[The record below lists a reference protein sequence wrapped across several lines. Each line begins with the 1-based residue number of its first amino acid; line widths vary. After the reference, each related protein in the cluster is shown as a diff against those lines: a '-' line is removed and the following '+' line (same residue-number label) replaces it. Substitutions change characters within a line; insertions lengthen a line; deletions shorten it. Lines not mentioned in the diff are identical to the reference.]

1 MRGMTA
7 ILLCGSVFGAVA
19 HGADRT
25 FPYTAQISVDE
36 VEVRCGPGWDY
47 YATQRLP
54 RGTRVE
60 VYRQDAGGW
69 LAIRP
74 PEGSFSWVTARQVK
88 ATPEKNVAEVILD
101 GAVAWV
107 GSSTTNVPQHKW
119 QVRLARGER
128 VEVLGELAMTVG
140 PGFATET
147 YHKIAP
153 PAGEFRWIHAQHAL
167 SPNTAAQETV
177 AQSRSQNDYR
187 HVGGPTASAPAD
199 LPSAVKA
206 TLSSPE
212 LAKQVEELNIALSLL
227 VTREIDQWDLDS
239 LKQRADAL
247 AQQAADTKLSQEIK
261 AISQRMEEFETLQR
275 RYRKAQ
281 ERDVSN
287 HQVGSNGAGHDSD
300 GNDGDATTARTTRRS
315 RNTVSRPR
323 RVCCGTTG
331 HAISMPRSAR
341 KWPRQPRHPETRATM
356 RKVGSCRSIPL
367 NVSLLL
373 SPCSTTTVACAPT
386 SRPRRASIC
395 GAMPNSMWDYWETG
409 VTWTRCA
416 PHTSRPNAWSNRNAT
431 EAVTSRDTAV
441 LHTTGSRSWLSHIS
455 QRPAAWASRA
465 T

>member
-7 ILLCGSVFGAVA
+7 ILLCGSVLGAAA

-60 VYRQDAGGW
+60 VYRHEAGGW

-74 PEGSFSWVTARQVK
+74 PEGSFSWVTARHVK

-119 QVRLARGER
+119 QVRLERGER

-167 SPNTAAQETV
+167 SLNTAAQETV

-239 LKQRADAL
+239 LKQCADAL
-247 AQQAADTKLSQEIK
+247 AQQAADTKVAQEIK

-287 HQVGSNGAGHDSD
+287 HQVGSKGAGHDSD
-300 GNDGDATTARTTRRS
+300 GNDGDNDGEANSAIEKHGVSAAPRLLQNDWARDIDAAIGPEVTQTAAASGDSRYDAEGWLMPVHSTKRVAPPFAVLDDDGRVRAYVTPAPGLNLRRYAKQY
-315 RNTVSRPR
+315 VGLLGDR
-323 RVCCGTTG
+323 RYVDT
-331 HAISMPRSAR
+331 
-341 KWPRQPRHPETRATM
+341 
-356 RKVGSCRSIPL
+356 L
-367 NVSLLL
+367 
-373 SPCSTTTVACAPT
+373 
-386 SRPRRASIC
+386 
-395 GAMPNSMWDYWETG
+395 
-409 VTWTRCA
+409 CA
-416 PHTSRPNAWSNRNAT
+416 PHI
-431 EAVTSRDTAV
+431 TAERV
-441 LHTTGSRSWLSHIS
+441 VKQKRE
-455 QRPAAWASRA
+455 
-465 T
+465 